1 MRLFRIHFPY
11 KCDIFLVRI
20 EPLLNETLGVV
31 KMAFIYFF
39 FFLSD
44 HRRRPFRIHLCFL
57 TSNVVLTS
65 LSIKWLN
72 IILPYTIL
80 WLFYNKYVIVD
91 THILGVCV
99 YVFFVRSEVTNR
111 QKSPMFIS
119 LNEDDD
125 VLFILFKKAKNFVF
139 IWRYLETAWTK

>member
-20 EPLLNETLGVV
+20 ETLLNETLGVV

-99 YVFFVRSEVTNR
+99 YVFFRSEVTNR

>member
-99 YVFFVRSEVTNR
+99 YVFFSFRSNKQTKITHVYLT
-111 QKSPMFIS
+111 Q
-119 LNEDDD
+119 
-125 VLFILFKKAKNFVF
+125 
-139 IWRYLETAWTK
+139 WRRRRPFYII